1 MTTRWRKLGIRA
13 SAGLAMAAGPVV
25 AACSSGP
32 SYDDWAATDGAA
44 GRINLEDVQNAF
56 KESESVT
63 EFEKR
68 VNEIFEGDGIVLIKA
83 EQTDTAFVLE
93 GWENLDG
100 DLEINEQLDEKLF
113 TITEKEDKSYDMRGH
128 HANGYYHSTWGPGS
142 FLFSYLLLS
151 SFVGPRYV
159 YVTPAS
165 RVSPIR
171 NERSRY
177 RSSGAYRNQVSRNG
191 SFFNRQKSF
200 AGSNYDSANR
210 NRSSARQSYQS
221 RARSSGSFRSSG
233 TGVRS
238 SWGSSSA
245 RSGFSSGRS
254 GGFFGGGGGQT
265 ILGSKRRPG

>member
-13 SAGLAMAAGPVV
+13 TAGLAV
-25 AACSSGP
+25 AAAPVAAACGSGP
-32 SYDDWAATDGAA
+32 SYEDWAETDGAA

-56 KESESVT
+56 QESESVT

-100 DLEINEQLDEKLF
+100 NIRIDEGTDEKLF
-113 TITEKEDKSYDMRGH
+113 TITEKDDKSHEMRGH
-128 HANGYYHSTWGPGS
+128 HANSYYHSSFGAGN
-142 FLFSYLLLS
+142 FLFTYLLLS
-151 SFVGPRYV
+151 SFAGPRYV
-159 YVTPAS
+159 YATPAS
-165 RVSPIR
+165 RVGTIR
-171 NERSRY
+171 NERGLY
-177 RSSGAYRNQVSRNG
+177 RNSSGYKSQVSKNG
-191 SFFNRQKSF
+191 SYFNKQKSF
-200 AGSNYDSANR
+200 AGSSYDSANR

-221 RARSSGSFRSSG
+221 RARSTGAFRNSG

-238 SWGSSSA
+238 SWGSSS

-265 ILGSKRRPG
+265 FLGSSRRRG

>member
-1 MTTRWRKLGIRA
+1 MTTRWRRLGIRA
-13 SAGLAMAAGPVV
+13 SAGLAVAAAPVA

-32 SYDDWAATDGAA
+32 SYEDWAATDGAA
-44 GRINLEDVQNAF
+44 GRINLEDVQTAF

-68 VNEIFEGDGIVLIKA
+68 VNEIFEGDGIILIKA
-83 EQTDTAFVLE
+83 TQTDTAFVLE

-100 DLEINEQLDEKLF
+100 NIRIDEGTDEKLF

-128 HANGYYHSTWGPGS
+128 HANGYYHSTWGAGN

-151 SFVGPRYV
+151 SFIGPHYV
-159 YVTPAS
+159 YTTPAS
-165 RVSPIR
+165 RIGPIR
-171 NERSRY
+171 SDRNL
-177 RSSGAYRNQVSRNG
+177 YRNSSAYKSQVSKNG

-200 AGSNYDSANR
+200 AGSSYDSADR
-210 NRSSARQSYQS
+210 TRSSARQSYQS
-221 RARSSGSFRSSG
+221 RARSTGAFRSSG

-238 SWGSSSA
+238 SWGTSG

-254 GGFFGGGGGQT
+254 GGFFGGGGHALLNST
-265 ILGSKRRPG
+265 RPNR

>member
-13 SAGLAMAAGPVV
+13 TAGLAVAAAPVA

-32 SYDDWAATDGAA
+32 SYEDWAATDGAA
-44 GRINLEDVQNAF
+44 GRINLDDVQTAF

-68 VNEIFEGDGIVLIKA
+68 VNEIFEGDGVVLIKA

-100 DLEINEQLDEKLF
+100 NVRIDEGTDEKLF
-113 TITEKEDKSYDMRGH
+113 TITEKEDKSHEMRGH
-128 HANGYYHSTWGPGS
+128 HANGYYHSTWGAGS

-165 RVSPIR
+165 RVAPIR
-171 NERSRY
+171 TDRSNYRNSSAY
-177 RSSGAYRNQVSRNG
+177 RSQVSKNG
-191 SFFNRQKSF
+191 SYFNRQKGF
-200 AGSNYDSANR
+200 AGSSYDSADR
-210 NRSSARQSYQS
+210 NRSAARQSYQS
-221 RARSSGSFRSSG
+221 HARSAGTFRSSG

-238 SWGSSSA
+238 SWGTSG

-265 ILGSKRRPG
+265 FLGSMRRPG

>member
-1 MTTRWRKLGIRA
+1 MTTRWRRLGIRA

-32 SYDDWAATDGAA
+32 SYEDWAETDGAA

-68 VNEIFEGDGIVLIKA
+68 VNEIFEGDGVVLVKA

-100 DLEINEQLDEKLF
+100 NTSIDEGRDEKLF

-165 RVSPIR
+165 RVGPITS
-171 NERSRY
+171 ERSRY
-177 RSSGAYRNQVSRNG
+177 RSSGAYSNQVSRNG
-191 SFFNRQKSF
+191 SYFNQQKSF
-200 AGSNYDSANR
+200 AGSSYDSANR
-210 NRSSARQSYQS
+210 NRSAARQSYQS
-221 RARSSGSFRSSG
+221 RARSSGTFKSSG

-238 SWGSSSA
+238 SWGSSSG

-254 GGFFGGGGGQT
+254 GGFLGGGGGQNL
-265 ILGSKRRPG
+265 LG

>member
-13 SAGLAMAAGPVV
+13 SAGLAVAVAPVA

-32 SYDDWAATDGAA
+32 SYEDWAATDGAA
-44 GRINLEDVQNAF
+44 GRINLDDVQTAF

-68 VNEIFEGDGIVLIKA
+68 VNEIFEGDGIILIKA

-100 DLEINEQLDEKLF
+100 NITIDEGTDEKLF

-128 HANGYYHSTWGPGS
+128 HANGYYHSSWGAGN
-142 FLFSYLLLS
+142 FLFTYLLLS
-151 SFVGPRYV
+151 SFAGPRYV
-159 YVTPAS
+159 YATPAS
-165 RVSPIR
+165 RVAPIR
-171 NERSRY
+171 NDR
-177 RSSGAYRNQVSRNG
+177 GLYRNSSAYKSQVSKNG

-200 AGSNYDSANR
+200 AGSSYDSADR
-210 NRSSARQSYQS
+210 TRSSARQSYQS
-221 RARSSGSFRSSG
+221 RARSTGSFKGSG

-238 SWGSSSA
+238 SWGSSSG

-265 ILGSKRRPG
+265 FVGSTGPTR